1 MVMISEDSA
10 KRLHDR
16 DTRGEKL
23 SADERE
29 ALEAWI
35 STQDQAEA
43 NLLSPKSVGPSLADL
58 RSQVASALEQT
69 DEITS
74 AIRRLF
80 SENDLLRDENAVL
93 RRRLEARAVSQ
104 PA

>member
-1 MVMISEDSA
+1 MISDDSA
-10 KRLHDR
+10 RRLHDQA
-16 DTRGEKL
+16 TRGGAL
-23 SADERE
+23 SADEQE

-35 STQDQAEA
+35 SAQDQAEA
-43 NLLSPKSVGPSLADL
+43 RLLSPKSVKPSLPDL
-58 RSQVASALEQT
+58 RSQVESALQQA
-69 DEITS
+69 DEVTA

-80 SENDLLRDENAVL
+80 SENDLLRDENAIL